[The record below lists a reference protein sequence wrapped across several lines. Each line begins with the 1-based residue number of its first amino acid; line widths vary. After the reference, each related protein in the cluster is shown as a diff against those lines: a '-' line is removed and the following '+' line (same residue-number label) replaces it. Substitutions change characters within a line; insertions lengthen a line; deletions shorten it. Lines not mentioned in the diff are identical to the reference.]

1 MKIGSL
7 VRENALSS
15 PAFTLQRRQGT
26 LRNKR
31 NYIFWYYIEKNPPY
45 PFPEL
50 DVNLISADC
59 LVFIVI
65 QSLIKGISNDLFENT
80 VHSKRIQ
87 LISLILGLIQGYLE
101 IL

>member
-50 DVNLISADC
+50 DVNLINADC

-65 QSLIKGISNDLFENT
+65 RSLIKAISNDLFENT
-80 VHSKRIQ
+80 LHSKQKQ
-87 LISLILGLIQGYLE
+87 LISLILGLVQGYL
-101 IL
+101 

>member
-65 QSLIKGISNDLFENT
+65 RSRNDLFENT
-80 VHSKRIQ
+80 VHSKQKQ
-87 LISLILGLIQGYLE
+87 LISLILGLVQGYL
-101 IL
+101 